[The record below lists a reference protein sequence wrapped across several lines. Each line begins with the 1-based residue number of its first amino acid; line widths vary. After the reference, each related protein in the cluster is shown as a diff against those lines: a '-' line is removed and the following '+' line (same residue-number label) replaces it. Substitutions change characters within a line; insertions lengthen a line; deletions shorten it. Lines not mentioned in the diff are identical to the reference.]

1 MINLAITRMENAPRT
16 RSRKILLRMVIRF
29 ISRYLTNTFP
39 NPRFKIIHDYF
50 TRILFQKYLQKQQ
63 QSIYIYDRCF
73 VHILRNLEISNFLYT
88 YIISFF
94 IPQWNSTR
102 RNGVIP
108 IKTAFHRCFRSK
120 TKETYSPTR
129 GRAVRIGFV
138 QGAPLIRAKK
148 IPCSREQRG
157 FSKFHSAAPLR
168 RRVIKYFKSST
179 RYSMEWNL
187 SNLNSIFII

>member
-120 TKETYSPTR
+120 TKETYSPTCR
-129 GRAVRIGFV
+129 ENWLRTRCPPNSRQENSLFPGTTWLFKISFG
-138 QGAPLIRAKK
+138 GASATARYK
-148 IPCSREQRG
+148 IFQ
-157 FSKFHSAAPLR
+157 K
-168 RRVIKYFKSST
+168 
-179 RYSMEWNL
+179 
-187 SNLNSIFII
+187 

>member
-16 RSRKILLRMVIRF
+16 RSRKILLRTVIRF

-108 IKTAFHRCFRSK
+108 IKNRVSSLLSFENKGNVFSHERPCRENWLRTRCPPNSRQENSLFPGTTWLFKISFGGASATAR
-120 TKETYSPTR
+120 Y
-129 GRAVRIGFV
+129 
-138 QGAPLIRAKK
+138 K
-148 IPCSREQRG
+148 IFQ
-157 FSKFHSAAPLR
+157 K
-168 RRVIKYFKSST
+168 
-179 RYSMEWNL
+179 
-187 SNLNSIFII
+187 